1 MHITGKEAQSAVNPP
16 IVIII
21 ARLHHLG
28 QCRNDQ
34 EAALALEATWQGIDT
49 ALAANDM
56 LGAAVIAEAMLA
68 RGERHPMLL
77 NLAAWR
83 KEEAGEFASAHI
95 LLAEAQTL
103 APNDPLIQL
112 SVGAVMRKEG
122 RLNEALATFAKVA
135 PLVADNPAYW
145 LERGYAYEASG
156 ALEAA
161 AADFEKSVALDPN
174 SAPPLAALAS
184 VLARLGRIE
193 AACMAAKRACAL
205 DRYNPTALIAEARC
219 DLEAGAFAS
228 ARDRLITLTTRTD
241 VHIADRVIALGLL
254 GDAHDRLGNSAEAFA
269 AYAAAYT
276 SFRVQHA
283 ARFGP
288 ERKEPPQSAFIA
300 SIGAA
305 LSNINPDLWG
315 VSVACPAQ
323 ARGHVFLLGYPRSG
337 TTLVENILA
346 SAEGVEALEE
356 RPTLIDVD
364 RVFLENE
371 GGLAHLAAL
380 NQAETQPYVDAYWAQ
395 VARFGITPAAK
406 LFVDMDPLKGIKLPL
421 IAKLFPSA
429 RIIIMRRDPR
439 DVVWSCFRTNFALSA
454 AAWEF
459 TTLEATAHHYD
470 ALMRLTEQCLATL
483 PLTVHQLYYDALVS
497 DFDTTTQALCKFLD
511 LEWSPALR
519 AFDKTAQ
526 RRGVATASSGQV
538 RKGLYD
544 GTQQWRRYAAQM
556 ESVLPILQPWVE
568 RFGFDQG

>member
-1 MHITGKEAQSAVNPP
+1 MQLV
-16 IVIII
+16 V
-21 ARLHHLG
+21 
-28 QCRNDQ
+28 Q
-34 EAALALEATWQGIDT
+34 ATWQAIDA
-49 ALAANDM
+49 ALGGNDM
-56 LGAAVIAEAMLA
+56 LEAAQLAEIMLA

-77 NLAAWR
+77 NLAAWH
-83 KEEAGEFASAHI
+83 KEEAGDFGGAHA
-95 LLAEAQTL
+95 LLADALKL
-103 APNDPLIQL
+103 APDDPLIHL
-112 SVGAVMRKEG
+112 SIGAVMRKEG
-122 RLNEALATFAKVA
+122 RIDEAQRVFASIAT
-135 PLVADNPAYW
+135 LVAENPAYW

-161 AADFEKSVALDPN
+161 AKDFERSVALDPQ
-174 SAPPLAALAS
+174 SAPALAALAS
-184 VLARLGRIE
+184 MLARLGRIND
-193 AACMAAKRACAL
+193 ARTVVDRALTL
-205 DRYNPTALIAEARC
+205 DHHNPTAIIAEARC
-219 DLEAGAFAS
+219 NLETGAFAS
-228 ARDRLITLTTRTD
+228 ARDALTILIARAN
-241 VHIADRVIALGLL
+241 VHIADQVIALGLL
-254 GDAHDRLGNSAEAFA
+254 GDAYDRLGNYDEAFA
-269 AYAAAYT
+269 AYSKANT
-276 SFRVQHA
+276 SFRMQHA
-283 ARFGP
+283 TRFGSA
-288 ERKEPPQSAFIA
+288 RIEPLQSEFIT
-300 SIGAA
+300 SIGADVEA
-305 LSNINPDLWG
+305 IDHNLWTSSE
-315 VSVACPAQ
+315 VMPAPE
-323 ARGHVFLLGYPRSG
+323 RGHAFLIGYPRSG

-346 SAEGVEALEE
+346 SADGVEALEE
-356 RPTLIDVD
+356 RPTLIDAD
-364 RVFLENE
+364 RAFLEKE
-371 GGLAHLAAL
+371 GGLARLAEL
-380 NQAETQPYVDAYWAQ
+380 TPVETKSYVDAYWVQ
-395 VARFGITPAAK
+395 VARFGITQAAK
-406 LFVDMDPLKGIKLPL
+406 LLVDMDPLKGIKLPL

-568 RFGFDQG
+568 RFGFD